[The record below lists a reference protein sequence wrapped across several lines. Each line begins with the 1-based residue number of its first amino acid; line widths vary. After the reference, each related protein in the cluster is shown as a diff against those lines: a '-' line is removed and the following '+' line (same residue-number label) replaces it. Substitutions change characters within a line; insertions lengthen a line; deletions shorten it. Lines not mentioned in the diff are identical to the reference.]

1 MVIRFL
7 QNSITP
13 QPNLRSPSTSCIR
26 RCSPSSVSARLTP
39 RGRPIPLQ
47 RVGSLRR
54 TIPLGALAVF
64 SFDSQAVDL
73 IRRAEDKMV
82 PRVRGRSRSQ
92 TCGNMAA
99 LYRLLRVFL
108 ATPKQELES
117 WTDLAGLGCFSH
129 GIRRTARR
137 FARAGQLEKARPHLL
152 RQDLARLFKDIS
164 RTRGSGRLQ
173 GLLLDRYPNH

>member
-26 RCSPSSVSARLTP
+26 RCSPSSVSARSTP
-39 RGRPIPLQ
+39 RGRPISLQ

-73 IRRAEDKMV
+73 IRRAEESSRPLKITN
-82 PRVRGRSRSQ
+82 VREHG
-92 TCGNMAA
+92 CV
-99 LYRLLRVFL
+99 RLLRVFL

-117 WTDLAGLGCFSH
+117 WTDLAGLECFSH

-137 FARAGQLEKARPHLL
+137 FARAGQLEKARPYLL